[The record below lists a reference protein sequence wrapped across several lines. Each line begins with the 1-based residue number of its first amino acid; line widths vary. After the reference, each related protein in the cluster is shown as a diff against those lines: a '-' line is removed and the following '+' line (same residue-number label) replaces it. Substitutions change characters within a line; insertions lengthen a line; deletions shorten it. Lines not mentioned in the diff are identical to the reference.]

1 MTDNTITKIARQC
14 KTTVEA
20 VHPKKG
26 KAKDSAT
33 ITFWCGAASALKLV
47 GHEDADWVER
57 ATVWLIATR
66 GFSEVENIIAK
77 ADAAAKEGTE

>member
-1 MTDNTITKIARQC
+1 MTETIITKIARQC

-26 KAKDSAT
+26 KAKDSAA
-33 ITFWCGAASALKLV
+33 ITFWVGAASALKLV

-77 ADAAAKEGTE
+77 ADAAAKDGTE